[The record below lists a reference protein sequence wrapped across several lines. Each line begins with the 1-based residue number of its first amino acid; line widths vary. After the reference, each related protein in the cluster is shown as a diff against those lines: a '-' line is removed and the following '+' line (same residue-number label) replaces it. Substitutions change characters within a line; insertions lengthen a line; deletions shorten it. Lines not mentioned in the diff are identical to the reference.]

1 MPSPYY
7 YDESIIIDKPT
18 VAYPEITYP
27 EVPLVEEQGEWEGES
42 INGRIDENTQTEGQ
56 CFSIAETICNT
67 DGFQLF
73 CEALTMVGLIELLG
87 SSNSNIHQQL
97 TVFAPNDEAFEVFQ
111 DTSPPGKLTP
121 DTLADLLSFHVVQED
136 RISIPSEELICNG
149 WLVMRKGGSTFT
161 HCRGYEKY
169 QVGLGN
175 SQTNSIS
182 LQDSP
187 IIVRDN
193 IGACNG
199 IIHAIDKVML
209 PESW

>member
-1 MPSPYY
+1 MHKWVPNSLINYLIQLFCCY
-7 YDESIIIDKPT
+7 CCYII
-18 VAYPEITYP
+18 
-27 EVPLVEEQGEWEGES
+27 
-42 INGRIDENTQTEGQ
+42 N
-56 CFSIAETICNT
+56 FIAETICNT

-73 CEALTMVGLIELLG
+73 CEALTMVGLVDLLAG
-87 SSNSNIHQQL
+87 SSNSNSNTHQQL
-97 TVFAPNDEAFEVFQ
+97 TVFAPNDEAFETLQ
-111 DTSPPGKLTP
+111 DTSPLGKLSP
-121 DTLADLLSFHVVQED
+121 DTLTDLLFFHIVQED

-149 WLVMRKGGSTFT
+149 WLVMMNGGSTFT
-161 HCRGYEKY
+161 HCRGFEKY

-175 SQTNSIS
+175 SQTNTIS

-187 IIVRDN
+187 ILLRDN